1 MIVGVDVLG
10 STEDNTDAVATD
22 LTMSA
27 LPGSM
32 SGARVH
38 GDSPGTW
45 EISTSP
51 RRRAVGGRGMVS
63 PVGEEHPPI
72 PREQEGA
79 SEVPPSEGN
88 EARWDGRREV
98 GASRCTD
105 ELGEPNRRDPREG
118 RARRGA
124 EPL

>member
-10 STEDNTDAVATD
+10 STEDNTDVVATD

-72 PREQEGA
+72 PREPEGCIRGTA
-79 SEVPPSEGN
+79 KRRKRSEV
-88 EARWDGRREV
+88 GR
-98 GASRCTD
+98 ASRS
-105 ELGEPNRRDPREG
+105 RS
-118 RARRGA
+118 
-124 EPL
+124 EPLYR